1 MEHLQ
6 RCSSC
11 PLLPFLAPPP
21 GFRELGNLPCSHV
34 EQPDFCSSRLGPVA
48 AFSPVPRSLR
58 CAHMPSPGRLL
69 VAEAL
74 HICLA
79 KQAARMHVSCAEVRT
94 ACTCP
99 KCPRGQLGCFPS
111 EAASALRLR
120 EASVAYAPYAMM
132 MMMIKVREW
141 YAAGLPAARYTARV
155 CTNNIV
161 QLNKQFTDC

>member
-1 MEHLQ
+1 
-6 RCSSC
+6 
-11 PLLPFLAPPP
+11 
-21 GFRELGNLPCSHV
+21 
-34 EQPDFCSSRLGPVA
+34 
-48 AFSPVPRSLR
+48 
-58 CAHMPSPGRLL
+58 MPSPERLL

-120 EASVAYAPYAMM
+120 EASVAYAMM

-141 YAAGLPAARYTARV
+141 YDAGLPAARYACTNIV
-155 CTNNIV
+155 TNNIV
-161 QLNKQFTDC
+161 VNSSVEQTELQCSTSLPVVCDTVTLH